1 MQKLEVS
8 SERFVEGFLSSCV
21 EEKRVS
27 GGLMTQ
33 LRVQTMLLDPA
44 YKAPRA
50 VPSHRPPRRLSSK
63 KKKELKLHSIP
74 HKEQK
79 YELYLP
85 LHELWVSYI
94 EELLQA
100 VGRGEGKGTNQA
112 QMNQRLLKA
121 DFHGSIMKVERSKCP
136 SYVGIEG
143 ILLLETQ
150 NTLQLICKDNL
161 IRTVPKANSV
171 FTFTVC
177 GFQFRLYG
185 NHMRFRSSERSA
197 RKFKDKHTIDL

>member
-1 MQKLEVS
+1 MS

-79 YELYLP
+79 
-85 LHELWVSYI
+85 
-94 EELLQA
+94 
-100 VGRGEGKGTNQA
+100 
-112 QMNQRLLKA
+112 
-121 DFHGSIMKVERSKCP
+121 
-136 SYVGIEG
+136 
-143 ILLLETQ
+143 
-150 NTLQLICKDNL
+150 
-161 IRTVPKANSV
+161 
-171 FTFTVC
+171 
-177 GFQFRLYG
+177 
-185 NHMRFRSSERSA
+185 
-197 RKFKDKHTIDL
+197 

>member
-1 MQKLEVS
+1 MHAL
-8 SERFVEGFLSSCV
+8 
-21 EEKRVS
+21 
-27 GGLMTQ
+27 T
-33 LRVQTMLLDPA
+33 A
-44 YKAPRA
+44 
-50 VPSHRPPRRLSSK
+50 
-63 KKKELKLHSIP
+63 
-74 HKEQK
+74 
-79 YELYLP
+79 
-85 LHELWVSYI
+85 
-94 EELLQA
+94 
-100 VGRGEGKGTNQA
+100 
-112 QMNQRLLKA
+112 
-121 DFHGSIMKVERSKCP
+121 VERSKCP

-161 IRTVPKANSV
+161 IRSETEIIRQDINFMTSVPFSLSPAVPKANSV